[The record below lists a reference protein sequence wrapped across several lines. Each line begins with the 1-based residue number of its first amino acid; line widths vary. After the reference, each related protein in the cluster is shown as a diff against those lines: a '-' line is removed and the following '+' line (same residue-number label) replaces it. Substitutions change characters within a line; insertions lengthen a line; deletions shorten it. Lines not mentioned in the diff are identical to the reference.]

1 MNHTVT
7 CIISAILLLIP
18 LIVCITL
25 LWRSRDEWYEHNE
38 MPPVAV
44 FMLIACVPLVIGL
57 FAILMTIC
65 TP

>member
-1 MNHTVT
+1 MNQTVT
-7 CIISAILLLIP
+7 NLICAALLLIP
-18 LIVCITL
+18 LIVFITL

-57 FAILMTIC
+57 FALLMTIC